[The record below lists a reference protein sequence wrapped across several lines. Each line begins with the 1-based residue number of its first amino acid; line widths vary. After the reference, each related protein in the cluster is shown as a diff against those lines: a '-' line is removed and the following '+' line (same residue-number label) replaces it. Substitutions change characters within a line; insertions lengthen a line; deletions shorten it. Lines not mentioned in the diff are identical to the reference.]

1 MPYYVYTP
9 IFAPFILY
17 EQVSVKTPT
26 HKNRDARKEEDY
38 IFFQANCKE
47 ATWAKQTVIIQGL
60 GPVLLRGQT
69 NGKGSQYDAGSS
81 GSV

>member
-1 MPYYVYTP
+1 M
-9 IFAPFILY
+9 
-17 EQVSVKTPT
+17 
-26 HKNRDARKEEDY
+26 
-38 IFFQANCKE
+38 
-47 ATWAKQTVIIQGL
+47 WAKQTVIIQGL